1 MKARSILCDHVNAV
15 SIAKDIRLTRFL
27 DWITHLY
34 TARMDYRK
42 FQNRNPPA
50 RGLEM
55 DSLTRNYLL
64 FTVLF

>member
-34 TARMDYRK
+34 TARMNYAK
-42 FQNRNPPA
+42 FQNRNRPA
-50 RGLEM
+50 RGSEM
-55 DSLTRNYLL
+55 ESATRNYLI